1 MPLDFS
7 RHPLLFLSGSLARG
21 SPSSDSARA
30 QGSAPTAQPDG
41 ARPPSPGII
50 LRGRQS
56 KDQLLDLL
64 YKAPEMLC
72 SDVKVS
78 SRPRALGSFCADLL
92 SFVFLSL
99 ALHITSACSECG

>member
-1 MPLDFS
+1 MPLDSS
-7 RHPLLFLSGSLARG
+7 RHPLLFLSGSLAQG

-41 ARPPSPGII
+41 ARPPSPGFI

-64 YKAPEMLC
+64 RREGVVQIQGARLFLC
-72 SDVKVS
+72 
-78 SRPRALGSFCADLL
+78 
-92 SFVFLSL
+92 
-99 ALHITSACSECG
+99 